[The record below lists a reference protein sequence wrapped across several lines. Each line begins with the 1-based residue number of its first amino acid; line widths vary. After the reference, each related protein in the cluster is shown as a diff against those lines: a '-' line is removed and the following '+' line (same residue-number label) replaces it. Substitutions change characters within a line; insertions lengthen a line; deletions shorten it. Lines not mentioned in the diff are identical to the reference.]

1 MKLATYNIN
10 NINKRLDV
18 LVRWLDEAEPDI
30 VCVQELKVS
39 PKDFPLAAIEKAGY
53 HAAWR
58 GQRAWNGVAILSR
71 AGEPVVTRD
80 RLPNDPDESQARY
93 LEAAVSGTLVGCLYA
108 PNGNPQPGPKFDY
121 KMQWM
126 AAFEAHAAELLG
138 SGLPVVLAGDFN
150 VVPTPFDMYETTS
163 YEKNALVQPG
173 PRDAYQRLLDQGW
186 VDTIRKAFPKQQV
199 FTFWDYM
206 RKRWERNAGLR
217 LDHILVPKKLVRRLT
232 EAGIDRHVRGWDNA
246 SDHAPVWVALKD

>member
-10 NINKRLDV
+10 NVNKRLDV
-18 LVRWLDEAEPDI
+18 LLAWLDDAAPDV
-30 VCVQELKVS
+30 VCLQELKAAT
-39 PKDFPLAAIEKAGY
+39 KDFPAAALEAAGY
-53 HAAWR
+53 ESVWR

-71 AGEPVVTRD
+71 VGTPVMTRD
-80 RLPNDPDESQARY
+80 RLPDDPDAAQARY
-93 LEAAVSGTLVGCLYA
+93 IEAAVNGTLVGCLYA

-163 YEKNALVQPG
+163 YETNALVQPG
-173 PRDAYQRLLDQGW
+173 PREAYQRLLHQGW

-232 EAGIDRHVRGWDNA
+232 EAGIDRPVRGWDNA
-246 SDHAPVWVALKD
+246 SDHAPVWIALKD

>member
-18 LVRWLDEAEPDI
+18 LLRWLAEAEPDV
-30 VCVQELKVS
+30 VCLQELKAS
-39 PKDFPLAAIEKAGY
+39 PKDFPLPAIEAAGY
-53 HAAWR
+53 SAAWR

-71 AGEPVVTRD
+71 TGEPVVTRD
-80 RLPNDPDESQARY
+80 RLPDDPDETQARY
-93 LEAAVSGTLVGCLYA
+93 LEAAVNGTLVGCLYA

-121 KMQWM
+121 KLRWM
-126 AAFEAHAAELLG
+126 AAFEAHAAELLD

-150 VVPTPFDMYETTS
+150 VVPTPFDIYETTS
-163 YEKNALVQPG
+163 YEKNALVQPEA
-173 PRDAYQRLLDQGW
+173 REAYQRLLEQGW
-186 VDTIRKAFPKQQV
+186 VDTIRKAFPKEQV

-217 LDHILVPKKLVRRLT
+217 LDHILVPKRLERRLT
-232 EAGIDRHVRGWDNA
+232 EAGIDRHVRGWDDA
-246 SDHAPVWVALKD
+246 SDHAPVWIAIKD